1 MKRVVVVGAGV
12 SGLAAAYRLSRDPEL
27 EVVVLESSG
36 RPGGVLRSSRADG
49 FLREHAANGFLGN
62 AEDGAIDLAAE
73 LGVEIVE
80 ASPAAKRRWIWVDDA
95 LRALPGGPAEAL
107 TTDLLSWR
115 GKLAALLEPV
125 RPPGAEDQT
134 VGEFARRRLGDEI
147 ARRIVGPFVTGIY
160 AADADEISLR
170 AAFPALA
177 DLDAHGGLVRGMLAR
192 RRGGGKR
199 KPRRKARLCA
209 PTNGAEALARALADA
224 ISDRLQVNQ
233 PVESVRFED
242 GAVAV
247 VVGGAARAFDAAV
260 LATPAH
266 VTGPLVA
273 AASPELG
280 AALGELTYAPVV
292 VVHLGFGRADIP
304 HPLDGFG
311 FLVAKGERLRLLGC
325 VFESVLYPNRAPDGK
340 VLLRC
345 IFGGTRDPDASALS
359 DQDLVT
365 AARRDLKR
373 VLGIEHKPGHVNIA
387 RWPRAIALYTPG
399 HLERVARAEAL
410 AEPRGLVLAGSAYHG
425 VAVNSCIA
433 DARRVVRKVR
443 ASLGLGAGLA
453 ALVCLMVACGGG
465 KRSERTQSQHDG
477 GDGGAATV
485 EPAPP
490 TTPEGAAPPYLLA
503 PVDGAGT
510 VIGAGSVDVFVS
522 WSDPPAEL
530 LRSPGFDA
538 CGQRR
543 APPVSVHTL
552 HGLRDALVTIEGIAR
567 GRAPEPPR
575 PTELIVA
582 GCALEPR
589 VQVAS
594 RLGAPLAVRSASERR
609 TEIALD
615 RLEGGDRIA
624 HFAMPLIGQRYEL
637 PLTDSGL
644 YRATLATEHAAYV
657 YAPPHPY
664 VAVTDEAGHA
674 RFSDVPPG
682 TYEIVAWHPP
692 VAAGAEPL
700 VARGEVTV
708 EAGGAAELTLEPRPP
723 N

>member
-1 MKRVVVVGAGV
+1 
-12 SGLAAAYRLSRDPEL
+12 
-27 EVVVLESSG
+27 
-36 RPGGVLRSSRADG
+36 
-49 FLREHAANGFLGN
+49 
-62 AEDGAIDLAAE
+62 
-73 LGVEIVE
+73 
-80 ASPAAKRRWIWVDDA
+80 
-95 LRALPGGPAEAL
+95 
-107 TTDLLSWR
+107 
-115 GKLAALLEPV
+115 
-125 RPPGAEDQT
+125 

-177 DLDAHGGLVRGMLAR
+177 DLDARGGLVRGMLAR
-192 RRGGGKR
+192 RRDGGPR

-209 PTNGAEALARALADA
+209 PVNGAEALARALADA

-233 PVESVRFED
+233 AVQSVRFED
-242 GAVAV
+242 GAVSV
-247 VVGGAARAFDAAV
+247 VVDGAARAFDAAV

-266 VTGPLVA
+266 ITGSLVA
-273 AASPELG
+273 GAAPELG

-292 VVHLGFGRADIP
+292 VVHLGFDRADIP

-325 VFESVLYPNRAPDGK
+325 VFESVLYPNRAPEGK

-345 IFGGTRDPDASALS
+345 IFGGTRDPEATALS
-359 DQDLVT
+359 DQDLVS

-399 HLERVARAEAL
+399 HLDRVARAEAL

-443 ASLGLGAGLA
+443 ASLGLALLA
-453 ALVCLMVACGGG
+453 CLMVACGGG
-465 KRSERTQSQHDG
+465 KRSERTQGQHDG
-477 GDGGAATV
+477 GDGGAAIA
-485 EPAPP
+485 EPAAP

-503 PVDGAGT
+503 PLDAEGA
-510 VIGAGSVDVFVS
+510 VIGAGSLDVFVS

-530 LRSPGFDA
+530 LRSPGFDP
-538 CGQRR
+538 CGRR
-543 APPVSVHTL
+543 RSPPVSVHTL
-552 HGLRDALVTIEGIAR
+552 HGLRDAVVTIEGIAR
-567 GRAPEPPR
+567 GRAPGPAR
-575 PTELIVA
+575 PTELVVD
-582 GCALEPR
+582 GCALAPR

-594 RLGAPLAVRSASERR
+594 RLGAPLAVSSASERR
-609 TEIALD
+609 AEISLD
-615 RLEGGDRIA
+615 RVEGGDPVA

-637 PLTDSGL
+637 PLADGGL
-644 YRATLATEHAAYV
+644 YRATLAGTDAAYV

-664 VAVTDEAGHA
+664 VAITDEAGHA

-682 TYEIVAWHPP
+682 SYEIVAWHPP
-692 VAAGAEPL
+692 IAAGAAPL
-700 VARGEVTV
+700 VARGQVTV
-708 EAGGAAELTLEPRPP
+708 EAGGAAELTIEPRPP
-723 N
+723 T